1 MRYLIHNQHHYGRP
15 IINTY
20 QTFKQSLGKSLH
32 SSHVSKVLRSMHM
45 HSSLNISSLQIKIVT
60 YNLFFLGYLSHQG
73 FPPVMQCIYGMCL
86 CMLLRTHITYIL
98 YMWMHILAYSVH
110 TYIDSLSLMKKH
122 YNE

>member
-1 MRYLIHNQHHYGRP
+1 
-15 IINTY
+15 
-20 QTFKQSLGKSLH
+20 
-32 SSHVSKVLRSMHM
+32 M